1 MSLKF
6 QRSLQ
11 DRKEKGSLRSLLS
24 FDKHIDF
31 WSNDYLGLAKL
42 PQTIDV
48 KGSTGSRLIS
58 GNSKLVEDVEQQV
71 AKHFQS
77 EAALI
82 FNSGYDANLGLFSSL
97 PQKGDTIIY
106 DEYVHASVRDGIRLS
121 FAHSFSF
128 KHNDPVDLKK
138 KLRKA
143 DRMSPIASAMAQG
156 NVFVAVE
163 SLYSMDG
170 DLAPLVEI
178 SRLCKE
184 YNALL
189 IVDEAHSGGVFG
201 TEGKGLCQEL
211 GITDSVFMRL
221 FTFGKAYGAHGA
233 AVCCSDEV
241 REFLINFARSFI
253 YTTAL
258 PEGMY
263 THILNQIE
271 ESKPDVLRERLQ
283 ANIAHFS
290 NALQSTLSAEKSPIR
305 IMEFSDLDSCK
316 SKAQQLQDA
325 GFAVKA
331 ILPPTVPAGS
341 QRLRICIHAFNTQ
354 EEIDRLIFLLEFN

>member
-1 MSLKF
+1 MRF
-6 QRSLQ
+6 QRNLE

-24 FDKHIDF
+24 FENHVDF
-31 WSNDYLGLAKL
+31 WSNDYLGLA
-42 PQTIDV
+42 QSAQSIEV

-58 GNSKLVEDVEQQV
+58 GNSAQVEAVEKQLAV
-71 AKHFQS
+71 HFQS

-106 DEYVHASVRDGIRLS
+106 DELVHASVRDGIRLS
-121 FAHSFSF
+121 FAKAFSF
-128 KHNDPVDLKK
+128 KHNDVRDLEK
-138 KLRKA
+138 KLQKA

-156 NVFVAVE
+156 TVFVAVE

-170 DLAPLVEI
+170 DLAPLKAI
-178 SRLCKE
+178 SELCTK
-184 YNALL
+184 YQALL

-201 TEGKGLCQEL
+201 EEGKGFCQEL
-211 GITDSVFMRL
+211 GIIDSVFIRL

-233 AVCCSDEV
+233 AVCCSDGV
-241 REFLINFARSFI
+241 RDFLVNFARSFI

-258 PEGMY
+258 PEAMY
-263 THILNQIE
+263 MHMLQQIE
-271 ESKPDVLRERLQ
+271 RSKPEILRIQLQ
-283 ANIAHFS
+283 ANITHFS
-290 NALQSTLSAEKSPIR
+290 NEIPSAFSSKKSPIQ
-305 IMEFSDLDSCK
+305 IIDYPDLEACK
-316 SKAQQLQDA
+316 QKAQQLQEA

-341 QRLRICIHAFNTQ
+341 QRLRICIHAFNTK
-354 EEIDRLIFLLEFN
+354 EEINQLIFLLQ

>member
-24 FDKHIDF
+24 FDKHVDF
-31 WSNDYLGLAKL
+31 WSNDYLGLSRL
-42 PQTIDV
+42 SQSVDL

-58 GNSKLVEDVEQQV
+58 GNSQLVEDVERQV
-71 AKHFQS
+71 ADHFHS

-97 PQKGDTIIY
+97 PQKADTILY

-121 FAHSFSF
+121 FANAFSF
-128 KHNDPVDLKK
+128 RHNDLEDLKK
-138 KLRKA
+138 KLQKTA
-143 DRMSPIASAMAQG
+143 GTI
-156 NVFVAVE
+156 FVAVE

-170 DLAPLVEI
+170 DLAPLMEI
-178 SRLCKE
+178 SQLCKE
-184 YNALL
+184 FNALL

-201 TEGKGLCQEL
+201 EEGKGLCRES
-211 GITDSVFMRL
+211 GVADSVFIRV

-233 AVCCSDEV
+233 VVCCSDEV

-263 THILNQIE
+263 THILHQIE
-271 ESKPDVLRERLQ
+271 LSKTAVLREQLQ
-283 ANIAHFS
+283 ENIARFCDK
-290 NALQSTLSAEKSPIR
+290 LKSPLSSKNSPIQ
-305 IMEFSDLDSCK
+305 IIEFSDLEICK
-316 SKAQQLQDA
+316 QKAKQLQEA

-331 ILPPTVPAGS
+331 ILPPTVPTGS
-341 QRLRICIHAFNTQ
+341 QRLRICIHAFNTK
-354 EEIDRLIFLLEFN
+354 EEIDRLILLLKSN

>member
-31 WSNDYLGLAKL
+31 WSNDYLGLAKF
-42 PQTIDV
+42 PQAIDV

-58 GNSKLVEDVEQQV
+58 GNSKFVEEVEKQI
-71 AKHFQS
+71 ARHFQS

-97 PQKGDTIIY
+97 PQKGDTILY

-121 FAHSFSF
+121 FANSFSF
-128 KHNDPVDLKK
+128 RHNDVSD
-138 KLRKA
+138 LRKKMQKA
-143 DRMSPIASAMAQG
+143 EG
-156 NVFVAVE
+156 TVFVAVE

-170 DLAPLVEI
+170 DLAPLIEL
-178 SRLCKE
+178 SLLCKE

-201 TEGKGLCQEL
+201 TEGKGLCREL
-211 GITDSVFMRL
+211 GVVDSVFIRV

-233 AVCCSDEV
+233 VVCCSDEV

-263 THILNQIE
+263 RHILQQIE
-271 ESKPDVLRERLQ
+271 LSKEEELREQLQ
-283 ANIAHFS
+283 TNIARFVNS
-290 NALQSTLSAEKSPIR
+290 VRSGLSSPNSPIQ
-305 IMEFSDLDSCK
+305 IIEFSDLDSCK
-316 SKAQQLQDA
+316 LKARQLQAA

-341 QRLRICIHAFNTQ
+341 QRLRICIHAFNTK
-354 EEIDRLIFLLEFN
+354 EEIDRLISLLH

>member
-1 MSLKF
+1 M
-6 QRSLQ
+6 
-11 DRKEKGSLRSLLS
+11 RSLLS
-24 FDKHIDF
+24 FDDHIDF

-42 PQTIDV
+42 SQPVDV

-58 GNSKLVEDVEQQV
+58 GNSKIVEEVEKQV
-71 AKHFQS
+71 AIHFQS

-82 FNSGYDANLGLFSSL
+82 FNSGYDANLGVFSSL

-106 DEYVHASVRDGIRLS
+106 DEYVHASVRDGVRLS

-138 KLRKA
+138 KLQKA
-143 DRMSPIASAMAQG
+143 EG
-156 NVFVAVE
+156 TVFVAVE

-170 DLAPLVEI
+170 DLAPLAEI
-178 SRLCKE
+178 SQLCKE

-201 TEGKGLCQEL
+201 PEGKGLCQEL
-211 GITDSVFMRL
+211 GITDSVFIRL

-241 REFLINFARSFI
+241 RGFLINFARSFI

-258 PEGMY
+258 PEGIY

-271 ESKPDVLRERLQ
+271 QSKLDILREQLQ
-283 ANIAHFS
+283 ANIIHFS

-316 SKAQQLQDA
+316 SKAQKLQEA

-341 QRLRICIHAFNTQ
+341 QRLRICIHAYNTK
-354 EEIDRLIFLLEFN
+354 EEIDRLILLLESK

>member
-1 MSLKF
+1 MKF
-6 QRSLQ
+6 QQKLQ

-24 FDKHIDF
+24 FDHPVDF
-31 WSNDYLGLAKL
+31 WSNDYLGLARIPHVIEL
-42 PQTIDV
+42 T
-48 KGSTGSRLIS
+48 GSTGSRLIS
-58 GNSKLVEDVEQQV
+58 GHSEVVENVEKQV
-71 AKHFQS
+71 ATHFQS

-106 DEYVHASVRDGIRLS
+106 DELVHASVRDGIRLS

-128 KHNDPVDLKK
+128 RHNDTDDLKK
-138 KLRKA
+138 KLQKA
-143 DRMSPIASAMAQG
+143 EGTI
-156 NVFVAVE
+156 FVAVE

-178 SRLCKE
+178 SRLCQEK
-184 YNALL
+184 NALL

-201 TEGKGLCQEL
+201 KQGRGLCQEL
-211 GITDSVFMRL
+211 EMSDFAFIRL

-233 AVCCSDEV
+233 AICCSHEV

-258 PEGMY
+258 PEAMY
-263 THILNQIE
+263 AHVLHQLE
-271 ESKPDVLRERLQ
+271 QSKRDTLREQLQ
-283 ANIAHFS
+283 TNIAYFNS
-290 NALQSTLSAEKSPIR
+290 KIKPTLSAANSPIQ
-305 IMEFSDLDSCK
+305 ILEFSDLETCK
-316 SKAQQLQDA
+316 FKAKELQDA

-341 QRLRICIHAFNTQ
+341 QRLRICIHAFNTPIELDQ
-354 EEIDRLIFLLEFN
+354 LVLLLK